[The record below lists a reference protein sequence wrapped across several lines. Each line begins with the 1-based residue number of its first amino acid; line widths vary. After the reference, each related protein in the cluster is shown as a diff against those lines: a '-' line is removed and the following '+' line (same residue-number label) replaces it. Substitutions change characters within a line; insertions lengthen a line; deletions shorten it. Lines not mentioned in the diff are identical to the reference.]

1 MHVMYPAFVKSF
13 CKVEI
18 INLMIL
24 LNYYLLQIILQA
36 GNIWWKATGCL
47 TFVWALDLYE
57 LP

>member
-24 LNYYLLQIILQA
+24 LFYCRLYYKHDNNL
-36 GNIWWKATGCL
+36 NEK
-47 TFVWALDLYE
+47 
-57 LP
+57 